1 MIYAIRHG
9 ETDWKREGIIQGGGS
24 DCPLN
29 VEGLAQAAALAE
41 KLKEL
46 HITKIYSSD
55 LLRARQ
61 TTEEI
66 NKILGVEVVYSPL
79 LRETNYGE
87 VEGKKSADIDKKER
101 YAAICRAVAAGD
113 NDAHFP
119 GGESRNVVVQRFRD
133 FLQTVETDGNI
144 LISAHGGILR
154 SFSCLCGGEDRKI
167 PHCGGISFSLNE
179 QHQPKNIAFFECV

>member
-9 ETDWKREGIIQGGGS
+9 QTDWNKEGIIQGGGS

-29 VEGLAQAAALAE
+29 AEGIAQAKILAE
-41 KLKEL
+41 KLKEF

-66 NKILGVEVVYSPL
+66 NKILQVEVIYSPL
-79 LRETNYGE
+79 LRETNHGE
-87 VEGKKSADIDKKER
+87 VEGKKSADIGKEEK
-101 YAAICRAVAAGD
+101 YIQICKAVDAGD

-119 GGESRNVVVQRFRD
+119 GGESRNMVVQRFKD
-133 FLQTVETDGNI
+133 FLQSVPTDDNI

-154 SFSCLCGGEDRKI
+154 SFSCLCGGEDKKI
-167 PHCGGISFSLNE
+167 PNCGGVRFSLNE
-179 QHQPKNIAFFECV
+179 QHLPENIVFFE